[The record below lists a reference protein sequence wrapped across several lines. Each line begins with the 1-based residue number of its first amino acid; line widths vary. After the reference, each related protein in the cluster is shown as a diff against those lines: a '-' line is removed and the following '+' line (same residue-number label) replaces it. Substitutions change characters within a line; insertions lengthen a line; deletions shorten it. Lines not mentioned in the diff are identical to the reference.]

1 MLKVSDNRAT
11 DVPREHPSDRL
22 VPNPLRRAG
31 HGLTRAELSDVA
43 AFAADRPATPLHD
56 ARALAARLGLARLL
70 VKDESSRWG
79 LDAFK
84 ITGVSY
90 ALARWVASPPGRAR
104 RVTRLVAASAGNHGR
119 AVARAARERGLACR
133 VFLPSDALASRV
145 EGIRAEGAEAVS
157 LAGSYEDA
165 LRAASARAAAPDAL
179 LISDTSPRTDA
190 DADPALDLPSLIMR
204 GYTHVFAEAA
214 AAWPA
219 PPDVVVVQGGVGG
232 LVGAAAG
239 WMGAHLPSARLVAAE
254 PEGSACLMASALAG
268 GLLTLP
274 ATGPTSMVCLRC
286 AEPSAAAWP
295 HVAAGVDA
303 FVTISD
309 AEAASAVAALA
320 EAGIAT
326 GASGAAGL
334 AALTAIAPAFAGR
347 TALIVVTEGT

>member
-1 MLKVSDNRAT
+1 MARD
-11 DVPREHPSDRL
+11 HPSDRR

-31 HGLTRAELSDVA
+31 HRLTPAELSDVA

-56 ARALAARLGLARLL
+56 ARELAARLGLARLL

-90 ALARWVASPPGRAR
+90 ALARWLASPPGRAR
-104 RVTRLVAASAGNHGR
+104 RVTRLVTASAGNHGR

-165 LRAASARAAAPDAL
+165 LRAARADASDPDAL
-179 LISDTSPRTDA
+179 LISDTSHRADA
-190 DADPALDLPSLIMR
+190 DADAGPALDLPSLIMR
-204 GYTHVFAEAA
+204 GYTRVFAEAA
-214 AAWPA
+214 AVWPA
-219 PPDVVVVQGGVGG
+219 PPDVIVVQGGVGG

-239 WMGAHLPSARLVAAE
+239 WMGARLPSARLVAAE

-268 GLLTLP
+268 GPVTLP
-274 ATGPTSMVCLRC
+274 ATRPTSMVCLRC

-303 FVTISD
+303 FVTITD
-309 AEAASAVAALA
+309 AETASAVAALA
-320 EAGIAT
+320 GAGIAT
-326 GASGAAGL
+326 GASGAAGF

-347 TALIVVTEGT
+347 IAMIVVTEGI

>member
-1 MLKVSDNRAT
+1 MA
-11 DVPREHPSDRL
+11 REHPSDRL

-31 HGLTRAELSDVA
+31 HRLTPAELSDVA
-43 AFAADRPATPLHD
+43 AFASDRPATPLHD

-165 LRAASARAAAPDAL
+165 LRAARADAVEPDAL
-179 LISDTSPRTDA
+179 LISDTSRRTDA
-190 DADPALDLPSLIMR
+190 DPAFDLPSLIMR

-268 GLLTLP
+268 GLVTLP
-274 ATGPTSMVCLRC
+274 ATSPTSMVCLRC

-309 AEAASAVAALA
+309 AETASAVATLA

-326 GASGAAGL
+326 GASGAAGF

-347 TALIVVTEGT
+347 SAMIVVTEGT